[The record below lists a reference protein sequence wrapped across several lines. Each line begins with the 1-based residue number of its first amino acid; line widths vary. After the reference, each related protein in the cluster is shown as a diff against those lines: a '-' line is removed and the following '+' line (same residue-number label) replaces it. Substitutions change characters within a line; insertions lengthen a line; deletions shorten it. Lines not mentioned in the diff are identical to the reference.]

1 VDEENRN
8 FKFAEKDQTDNFL
21 SIVSVKEDW
30 GGDGSGRLNLSGRRT
45 AISKEYVPR
54 QYQFFNTNT
63 VPEEQGWRISGLPEE
78 VLLGRRRL
86 LTWHDC
92 GASTSRVVLPPKF
105 EAPSGI
111 FTADLEI
118 FILAGEIQ
126 IGEWRLDKHSYS
138 FIPAGVRV
146 EYWKVLGEEEVE
158 ILWME
163 NGPVPLKY
171 QYAATNHPDARIS
184 EFIPVLDS
192 KLLPW
197 SKTQTVQFEVAKK
210 KFLRKHNNGGGT
222 WLLAILP
229 HYDGHYGII
238 QSYNEETYA
247 LAGYCDIG
255 NYRFAKDHLGYCP
268 SYDTYAR
275 HRTVDGYFS
284 FVRVDRN
291 VSQLGTVLSYDK
303 YEADHEYNLR

>member
-1 VDEENRN
+1 MGEENRN
-8 FKFAEKDQTDNFL
+8 VNFSAEDQTDDFL
-21 SIVSVKEDW
+21 GVASVKEDW
-30 GGDGSGRLNLSGRRT
+30 GGDGRGRLNLSGRHT

-54 QYQFFNTNT
+54 QYQFFDTNA
-63 VPEEQGWRISGLPEE
+63 VPEEQGWRISGMPDE
-78 VLLGRRRL
+78 VAAGRRRL
-86 LTWHDC
+86 LTWDDP
-92 GASTSRVVLPPKF
+92 GASTSRVILPPGF

-126 IGEWRLDKHSYS
+126 IDGWRLDKHSYS
-138 FIPAGVRV
+138 FIPAGVRL
-146 EYWKVLGEEEVE
+146 ESWKVLGEEEVE

-171 QYAATNHPDARIS
+171 QYAERSHPDARIS
-184 EFIPVLDS
+184 EFIPVLDC

-197 SKTQTVQFEVAKK
+197 GKTETVQFEVAKK

-222 WLLAILP
+222 WLLTILP
-229 HYDGHYGII
+229 HYDGHYPII
-238 QSYNEETYA
+238 QSYNEEAYA

-268 SYDTYAR
+268 THNTTLR
-275 HRTVDGYFS
+275 HTTDDGYLS
-284 FVRVDRN
+284 FVRVDRD
-291 VSQLGTVLSYDK
+291 VSQAGTVISYIPG
-303 YEADHEYNLR
+303 NT

>member
-1 VDEENRN
+1 MGEENIN
-8 FKFAEKDQTDNFL
+8 FNSVAEDKVDDFL
-21 SIVSVKEDW
+21 NVASVKEDW
-30 GGDGSGRLNLSGRRT
+30 GGDGRGNLNLSGRCT
-45 AISKEYVPR
+45 AISKEYIPR
-54 QYQFFNTNT
+54 KHQFFNTNA
-63 VPEEQGWRISGLPEE
+63 VPEEPGWRISGMPDE
-78 VLLGRRRL
+78 VLVGRRRL

-92 GASTSRVVLPPKF
+92 GASTSRVVLPPQFK
-105 EAPSGI
+105 APSGI

-126 IGEWRLDKHSYS
+126 VGEWRLDKHSYS
-138 FIPAGVRV
+138 FIPAGVMI
-146 EYWKVLGEEEVE
+146 ESWKVLGKEQAE

-171 QYAATNHPDARIS
+171 QYAKTNHPHARIS
-184 EFIPVLDS
+184 EFIPALDS

-197 SKTQTVQFEVAKK
+197 NKTDTVQFEVAKK

-238 QSYNEETYA
+238 QSYNEEAFA

-268 SYDTYAR
+268 SYDTYPR
-275 HRTVDGYFS
+275 HRTIDGYLS
-284 FVRVDRN
+284 FVRVDRDI
-291 VSQLGTVLSYDK
+291 SQLATVSSYGHIK
-303 YEADHEYNLR
+303 E

>member
-1 VDEENRN
+1 MGKKNKNSNSSEN
-8 FKFAEKDQTDNFL
+8 DQTDNFL
-21 SIVSVKEDW
+21 SVTSVKEDW
-30 GGDGSGRLNLSGRRT
+30 GGDGSGRLNLSGRHT

-54 QYQFFNTNT
+54 QYQLFNTNT
-63 VPEEQGWRISGLPEE
+63 VPEEQGWRISGMPDK
-78 VLLGRRRL
+78 VLAGRRRL

-126 IGEWRLDKHSYS
+126 IGDWRLDKHSYS
-138 FIPAGVRV
+138 FIPAGVKV
-146 EYWKVLGEEEVE
+146 GDWKVLGEEEVE

-171 QYAATNHPDARIS
+171 QYAETNYPGARMS

-197 SKTQTVQFEVAKK
+197 GKTETVQFEVAKK

-222 WLLAILP
+222 WLIVILP
-229 HYDGHYGII
+229 HYDGHYAMI
-238 QSYNEETYA
+238 QSYNEEGYS
-247 LAGYCDIG
+247 LAGYCDLG
-255 NYRFAKDHLGYCP
+255 NYRLVKDHFWYCP
-268 SYDTYAR
+268 SYNTLPR
-275 HRTVDGYFS
+275 HITIDGFFG
-284 FVRVDRN
+284 FVRVDRDLSKVAT
-291 VSQLGTVLSYDK
+291 VSSYSDIN
-303 YEADHEYNLR
+303 D